1 VSWWIACAERTL
13 TENVAAAADEVR
25 GFYVDLNNIKL
36 VHPLVVSVRS
46 IARTDTADSYVQ
58 TYRVRDRI
66 PLGPII
72 VPTSY
77 VARLDV
83 PAAGDVIAEARQ
95 FPWVRLDSVVKFE
108 QLQRGT
114 RVVERIRITAPRLLA
129 AVTVREAVKAH
140 IEMLSGIRRHFER
153 PSAGRSS
160 H

>member
-1 VSWWIACAERTL
+1 MSWWIACAERTL
-13 TENVAAAADEVR
+13 TENVAAVADEVR

-46 IARTDTADSYVQ
+46 IARTDTADGYVQ

-66 PLGPII
+66 PLGPVI

-95 FPWVRLDSVVKFE
+95 FPWVRLDSVVTFE

-114 RVVERIRITAPRLLA
+114 RVVEQMRITAPRLLA

-140 IEMLSGIRRHFER
+140 VEMLSGIRRHFER
-153 PSAGRSS
+153 PSPARPS